1 MSYTRID
8 KHIAATAEQAVVL
21 MAKYRIS
28 PTPPNF
34 EIWYNYAGKFV
45 PNLTRTIDDLIRR
58 GVAFDDKQIEELHDA
73 FFNFTAEG
81 LKVAETA
88 SRLSNELRTLIDT
101 LDKAGGDADTYKK
114 ALDEFHGAVGS
125 RAGDD
130 LQASIDRV
138 LEATV
143 TIQNRNSALE
153 GRLDESSSEIRQLRQ
168 DLDDMRQEA
177 FTDSLTAIANRK
189 FFDQQM
195 ELTTIEATTEK
206 KPLSLLMLDI
216 DHFKKI
222 NDTHGHQTG
231 DQVLKLLAMTM
242 KEGVKGRDI
251 PARYG
256 GEEFCIIL
264 PDTRLDDATTLA
276 ENIRTA
282 IGDKRLINLQTKQD
296 LGKIAVSVGVS
307 QFKPGEPAND
317 FIHRAD
323 QALYHAKHNGRDRV
337 SSERHL

>member
-1 MSYTRID
+1 
-8 KHIAATAEQAVVL
+8 
-21 MAKYRIS
+21 MAKYFIS

-34 EIWYNYAGKFV
+34 EIWYNYAGKLV

-58 GVAFDDKQIEELHDA
+58 GVNFDEKRVDELYKA

-81 LKVAETA
+81 LKVSETA
-88 SRLSNELRTLIDT
+88 SRLSNELQALINA
-101 LDKAGGDADTYKK
+101 LDLAGGDADTYKK
-114 ALDEFHGAVGS
+114 ALDEFHGTVDFSTG
-125 RAGDD
+125 GE
-130 LQASIDRV
+130 LQASIDKV

-143 TIQNRNSALE
+143 YIQNRNHALE
-153 GRLDESSSEIRQLRQ
+153 SRLDGSSSEIQRLRK

-177 FTDSLTAIANRK
+177 FTDSLTTIANRK

-195 ELTTIEATTEK
+195 ELCTIEATTEK

-216 DHFKKI
+216 DHFKNF

-242 KEGVKGRDI
+242 KERVKGCDI

-264 PDTRLDDATTLA
+264 PDTHLKNATVLA
-276 ENIRTA
+276 ENIRHS
-282 IGDKRLINLQTKQD
+282 IGNKRLINLQTKQD
-296 LGKIAVSVGVS
+296 LGKIAVSIGVS
-307 QFKPGEPAND
+307 QFKQGETVND
-317 FIHRAD
+317 FIRRAD

-337 SSERHL
+337 SSELHL